1 MAKALEGPEACLITL
16 ENDAVMADRA
26 RNNFMKAGLEDRIE
40 IRVGDAFKTLKSLR
54 TVVDLEGAFDLVFLD
69 IEKKDYIR
77 ALPHCETLLRKG
89 GLLLADNVAFKGS
102 EDFNRALYERPGW
115 RSVHLYSYLPFH
127 SPDMDGLC
135 LALRV

>member
-1 MAKALEGPEACLITL
+1 MKCLRCDGVELEVKVRGEGTDIVEIDICPQCRGIWLDPEELQKL
-16 ENDAVMADRA
+16 DD
-26 RNNFMKAGLEDRIE
+26 NF
-40 IRVGDAFKTLKSLR
+40 
-54 TVVDLEGAFDLVFLD
+54 FLD

-77 ALPHCETLLRKG
+77 ALPHCETLLRRG

-115 RSVHLYSYLPFH
+115 RAVHLYSFLPYH

>member
-1 MAKALEGPEACLITL
+1 MSNRHIREMIMQFLSSKSSKTL
-16 ENDAVMADRA
+16 GTNIM
-26 RNNFMKAGLEDRIE
+26 RNNFKKAGLEDRIE
-40 IRVGDAFKTLKSLR
+40 IRLGDALKTLE
-54 TVVDLEGAFDLVFLD
+54 DLDGPFDLVFLD

-115 RSVHLYSYLPFH
+115 RAVHLYSFLPHH